1 MVLDKSFPLL
11 WPQSP
16 PPPPMPHPQ
25 PGHSCWCV
33 CLGTAA
39 CLPGRPLTA
48 VEVEDLQTRRDIWPM
63 ETSVSALLSLP
74 ALSPWS
80 GRALDFGLRI
90 LGTYAPPRTR
100 LLQLG
105 RTVGSRR
112 LGGLCVWELS
122 LSLLAS
128 LPPALFHSSFIFSAL
143 SSDISFQTPL
153 RPDMLSTQQQR
164 RGAKCARDRL
174 QSPGGAAGKP

>member
-48 VEVEDLQTRRDIWPM
+48 VEVEDLQTLRDVWPM
-63 ETSVSALLSLP
+63 ETRVSALLSLP

-80 GRALDFGLRI
+80 GRALDLGLRI
-90 LGTYAPPRTR
+90 LGTMFLQGPGSFSLEGQWGAGGWEAFVSGNFLCLSWPLSRPHFSILPSFS
-100 LLQLG
+100 LLSPLI
-105 RTVGSRR
+105 
-112 LGGLCVWELS
+112 S
-122 LSLLAS
+122 LSRPLSGLTCS
-128 LPPALFHSSFIFSAL
+128 PPNS
-143 SSDISFQTPL
+143 
-153 RPDMLSTQQQR
+153 
-164 RGAKCARDRL
+164 RG
-174 QSPGGAAGKP
+174 GE